1 MSDLRSRLFS
11 LSPLISKSHCK
22 LAHLSGGVQ
31 DSPNQ
36 DQGIHGCVSG
46 VGRSHGSLAVGLG
59 GRCSGKHVALG
70 VLDVIDRTA
79 AWFLPVVV

>member
-1 MSDLRSRLFS
+1 MSDLCSCLFS

-36 DQGIHGCVSG
+36 DQGRGCGSG
-46 VGRSHGSLAVGLG
+46 IGRRHGSLAVGLG
-59 GRCSGKHVALG
+59 GSCSGKHVALG
-70 VLDVIDRTA
+70 VLSVIERAA